1 LKKNLLLVIGRGSR
15 VVDSIVALARC
26 LEQHVVAFVFTN
38 LAFFLSLFFYV
49 HM

>member
-1 LKKNLLLVIGRGSR
+1 LKKNFLPVIGRGSR
-15 VVDSIVALARC
+15 VVDSIIALARC
-26 LEQHVVAFVFTN
+26 LEQHVFVFTN